1 VLIYAI
7 HDLRSSPDHPRGDA
21 VETFVR
27 REDAERFI
35 EQVRGDKPKLASYLR
50 IEERG
55 QPVDTSSDM
64 AVYRL
69 HDTMGADLGVLE
81 HPAPNLEP
89 GDVVWLLDG
98 DEAVVTARV
107 EAEPGPGP
115 LVAMLEVM
123 LSPSA
128 RPRWIPSSH
137 A

>member
-1 VLIYAI
+1 L
-7 HDLRSSPDHPRGDA
+7 RGDDP
-21 VETFVR
+21 E
-27 REDAERFI
+27 
-35 EQVRGDKPKLASYLR
+35 LASYLR

-89 GDVVWLLDG
+89 GDVVWVMDG